1 MNFRTDLAM
10 ELQESQSTRT
20 IPGIEMQEEAV
31 GNFSISRIHITEEE
45 AAQRIG
51 KPIGEYIT
59 VSVPPFSDDIEAA
72 HDEVA
77 AMSTEISRLVGD
89 EKGLVLVVG
98 LGNRDITPDALGPA
112 VAEGILATRHIS
124 GEVARAAG
132 LEHLRPVAALA
143 PGVLGQTGVE
153 TGEIVAS
160 LVRDIKPVCVIVVDA
175 LASRSL
181 ERLGCTV
188 QIASSGI
195 APGSGVANT
204 RKELSK
210 ATLGVPV
217 VSIGVPTVVD
227 GTTLAADLLRG
238 RDEIDDDA
246 LRERFEPR
254 GAAMMVTPREI
265 DLTIKR
271 AAKVL
276 SLAINHALQPNISL
290 EDVMYLTS

>member
-1 MNFRTDLAM
+1 MNFRSDLAL
-10 ELQESQSTRT
+10 ELQESQQQGALSGVCVR
-20 IPGIEMQEEAV
+20 EEAV
-31 GNFSISRIHITEEE
+31 GNISINHITISSQD
-45 AAQRIG
+45 AASQLG
-51 KPIGEYIT
+51 KPEGEYVTIT
-59 VSVPPFSDDIEAA
+59 VPPFSDDIAAA
-72 HDEVA
+72 HEEVR
-77 AMSTEISRLVGD
+77 AMGKEIARLVNNND
-89 EKGLVLVVG
+89 GLVLVVG
-98 LGNRDITPDALGPA
+98 LGNQEITPDALGPK
-112 VAEGILATRHIS
+112 VAQGILATRHIS

-153 TGEIVAS
+153 TGEIIAA
-160 LVRDIKPVCVIVVDA
+160 LVDDIKPSCVIVVDA

-181 ERLGCTV
+181 DRLGCTV
-188 QIASSGI
+188 QIADSGI

-227 GTTLAADLLRG
+227 GTTLASDLLRG
-238 RDEIDDDA
+238 RDEVDDDT

-254 GAAMMVTPREI
+254 GAAMMVTPREV
-265 DLTIKR
+265 DLLISR

-276 SLAINHALQPNISL
+276 SLAINHALQPRMSL
-290 EDVMYLTS
+290 EDVVYLTA